1 MLHDNRGIY
10 GIDLTCIAI
19 QHQLR
24 ACVNFDAHILADG
37 EAIQVKGNLLIDLED
52 SFSTGRNIRK
62 QLNDNAI
69 VSGTN
74 RFLQCGIVAV
84 ADTGFILLLQR
95 DGLGEEDG
103 DGEGGDVGGEG
114 VALGQVGH
122 KGVGSLISAL
132 RRVFV
137 AVPGGHG
144 EGLLPCLGAGQDG
157 GGQVGQDILEED
169 GMLRIGGQSQHA
181 GIGGEGLEGIHPAP
195 GEDEG
200 ILRLGGLFR
209 GRFGGFLR
217 GGLGGGLG
225 GGFRGRFC
233 RSLGGRFRGGL
244 GRSLGHG
251 GAVVLGAHEGAGAGL
266 RAGVI
271 AAGGVVNMGAAQ
283 HSGHAAGGLGA
294 AVGTGIGHTAF
305 RVGAALRAVDVGAG
319 GIICIAKIPML
330 MGAGRSR
337 HCLGIA
343 AIRRM
348 HGMMGIHFRKGRHWH
363 IAHHHAQAQQE
374 GETSA

>member
-1 MLHDNRGIY
+1 M
-10 GIDLTCIAI
+10 
-19 QHQLR
+19 
-24 ACVNFDAHILADG
+24 
-37 EAIQVKGNLLIDLED
+37 
-52 SFSTGRNIRK
+52 
-62 QLNDNAI
+62 
-69 VSGTN
+69 
-74 RFLQCGIVAV
+74 
-84 ADTGFILLLQR
+84 
-95 DGLGEEDG
+95 
-103 DGEGGDVGGEG
+103 
-114 VALGQVGH
+114 
-122 KGVGSLISAL
+122 
-132 RRVFV
+132 
-137 AVPGGHG
+137 PGGHG
-144 EGLLPCLGAGQDG
+144 EGLLPCLGIGQDG
-157 GGQVGQDILEED
+157 GGQAGQDIPEEN
-169 GMLRIGGQSQHA
+169 GMGRVGGQGQDA
-181 GIGGEGLEGIHPAP
+181 GIGGEGLGIVHPAP

-217 GGLGGGLG
+217 GGLGG
-225 GGFRGRFC
+225 
-233 RSLGGRFRGGL
+233 RFREGL

-266 RAGVI
+266 CAGVI
-271 AAGGVVNMGAAQ
+271 AAGGVVNMDAAQ

-348 HGMMGIHFRKGRHWH
+348 HGMMGIHFRKGRHRH